1 MSDAAHVA
9 GFAPGHS
16 MMSISAPSTR
26 RWASFGHCEAEECG
40 GLNEWLEAAPRAEPV
55 SGRRAGVLAHDE
67 VLKTGAYRVRF
78 RRTAHERHK
87 GEARLLFE
95 DVKRTF
101 LCSDVFAHDGDAEPV
116 TESDRVGRARRA
128 LIGATGALREHPS
141 LHVLDRTDPAQVG
154 QLATETTGAHARIR
168 VPR

>member
-1 MSDAAHVA
+1 MSDAAQVA

-78 RRTAHERHK
+78 RRTTHERHK

-101 LCSDVFAHDGDAEPV
+101 LCSDVFAHDGDGEPV
-116 TESDRVGRARRA
+116 TESDRVGRAGRA
-128 LIGATGALREHPS
+128 LIE
-141 LHVLDRTDPAQVG
+141 G
-154 QLATETTGAHARIR
+154 QQGLFANTPP
-168 VPR
+168 PRP